1 MEYFLAPVKI
11 FGKDFINKLLI
22 FLFFKVNFDFN
33 KNRLEV
39 SGLETWDVMLLKMK
53 GYLFYLKNQNNL
65 QYFKIVKVSTVHLP

>member
-1 MEYFLAPVKI
+1 MEYFLAHVKI
-11 FGKDFINKLLI
+11 SGKDFINKLLI